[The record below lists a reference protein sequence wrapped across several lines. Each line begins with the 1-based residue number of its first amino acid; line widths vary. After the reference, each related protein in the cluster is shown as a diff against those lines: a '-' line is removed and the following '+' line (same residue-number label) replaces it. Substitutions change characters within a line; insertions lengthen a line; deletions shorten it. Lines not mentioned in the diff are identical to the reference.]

1 MVLTAIDVSVRVKNL
16 TNTNLYVV
24 IPGYF
29 SEEVSMIDLNQLR
42 KDMVAAQ
49 VIFQQR
55 GSKNDKKR
63 TQLREGYLP
72 KQHRDIVGLISNEL
86 EKVFKKVGRGR
97 LSDGSVLKSES
108 KCGRQQLH
116 RDFNYAAEPR
126 LTMLSYLVMVAA
138 QDNTKLVVLIDGKEE
153 VITLNKGDLFIG
165 RGDLIHA
172 GAAYKRWNIRL
183 HWFVDYGRN
192 KRKDNETYLYDLPTN
207 TFSIDDYYAG
217 FYKAV
222 EKNLMLAEEAKK
234 RIRDDKEIMNEKM
247 KQMRSK
253 KLAKLA

>member
-16 TNTNLYVV
+16 ANTNLYVV

-29 SEEVSMIDLNQLR
+29 IEEVSMIDLNQLR

-49 VIFQQR
+49 VILQQR

-72 KQHRDIVGLISNEL
+72 KRHRDIVGRISDEL

-126 LTMLSYLVMVAA
+126 LTILSNLVMVAA
-138 QDNTKLVVLIDGKEE
+138 QDNTKLVVLINGKEE

-192 KRKDNETYLYDLPTN
+192 KRKDNQTYLYGLPTN
-207 TFSIDDYYAG
+207 NFYIDDYYLG
-217 FYKAV
+217 FYEAV
-222 EKNLMLAEEAKK
+222 ENNRMLAEEGKK
-234 RIRDDKEIMNEKM
+234 RLRDAKEIMNEKM